1 MIDGGKIVWHP
12 ARIHV
17 SCISSLHAD
26 CLTKC
31 VKQFRLGIAINR
43 RFECSV
49 FSVQD
54 AEDVIAQ
61 VVCQLIGAILLGCEV
76 IGIQDGLS
84 FLNSEH

>member
-1 MIDGGKIVWHP
+1 
-12 ARIHV
+12 
-17 SCISSLHAD
+17 
-26 CLTKC
+26 LTKW

-61 VVCQLIGAILLGCEV
+61 VVCQLIGAILLGCEEPFRKKYY
-76 IGIQDGLS
+76 DEFEKNGLKNIS
-84 FLNSEH
+84 IR

>member
-1 MIDGGKIVWHP
+1 
-12 ARIHV
+12 V
-17 SCISSLHAD
+17 SNNFDWVLQSIGVLS
-26 CLTKC
+26 
-31 VKQFRLGIAINR
+31 VQ
-43 RFECSV
+43 CSG

>member
-1 MIDGGKIVWHP
+1 
-12 ARIHV
+12 
-17 SCISSLHAD
+17 
-26 CLTKC
+26 LTKW

-76 IGIQDGLS
+76 IGIQEGLS